1 MFEIP
6 YPNTRYAEALDYEQ
20 QMELEDEM
28 YGENISLE
36 EREFKAFAERC
47 KQSKVQPTR
56 LKRFEIAMKKLQ
68 READKELTDLAQQ
81 LKIRERADKRTKEN
95 YKEILRLRAAIKK
108 RNEQL
113 EDDTNR
119 LYAKYFSDKK
129 RKR

>member
-36 EREFKAFAERC
+36 EREFKAFTERC
-47 KQSKVQPTR
+47 KQSNVPQTR

-81 LKIRERADKRTKEN
+81 LKTRERADKRTKEN
-95 YKEILRLRAAIKK
+95 YKQILLLRAAIKK

-113 EDDTNR
+113 EDDTQR
-119 LYAKYFSDKK
+119 LYAEYFTDKK

>member
-1 MFEIP
+1 MFEVP

-36 EREFKAFAERC
+36 EREFKAFTERC
-47 KQSKVQPTR
+47 KQSNVPQTR

-81 LKIRERADKRTKEN
+81 LKTRERADKRTKEN
-95 YKEILRLRAAIKK
+95 YKQILLLRAAIKK

-113 EDDTNR
+113 EDDTQR
-119 LYAKYFSDKK
+119 LYAEYFTDKK